1 MMVECD
7 RSVAN
12 LLPTRALARREA
24 AMPVFEDSVF
34 IARPLQ
40 DVFDFM
46 VESENL
52 AVWDASVVKA
62 HKVGTDPV
70 GLGTLT
76 RGTSTIMGKHLD
88 WATEATEFEPP
99 TRITYTSV
107 EGQISFV
114 VTNLLEAVEGG
125 TRLTYRVDTGS
136 GLGGIFGRLA
146 EPFIEIAQARTLRA
160 NLETLAGL
168 LVEHPQP

>member
-1 MMVECD
+1 
-7 RSVAN
+7 
-12 LLPTRALARREA
+12 
-24 AMPVFEDSVF
+24 MPVFEDSVF
-34 IARPLQ
+34 IACPLQ
-40 DVFDFM
+40 NVFDFM
-46 VESENL
+46 VESGNL

-62 HKVGTDPV
+62 EKVGAEPV
-70 GLGTLT
+70 GLGTRT
-76 RGTSTIMGKHLD
+76 RGTSKIMGRHLD

-114 VTNLLEAVEGG
+114 VTNLLEPVEGG

-136 GLGGIFGRLA
+136 GLGGLFGRLA
-146 EPFIEIAQARTLRA
+146 EPFIEKAQARTLRA

-168 LVEHPQP
+168 LVEYPQP